1 MKDNIRI
8 EPKWDK
14 SKEEIWSDHFEK
26 MTSTAPV
33 NREALHKG
41 MFSGRAIYYTAA
53 AAIIVLMLVPMVYTR
68 NISAQRGEHV
78 TIELPDGSTACL
90 NAQSEISYKPLL
102 WYLKRDIRMEGEA
115 YFSVEKG
122 SRFSVKSENG
132 SVTVLGTKFNV
143 KSRYDIF
150 EVSCITV
157 KVAVKS
163 ELDKDLKEGVL
174 IEGGEGV
181 SFSENAA
188 MKRVSGE
195 TNENRTSWMDYNFVF
210 TGAPLNQVLG
220 EISRQYNIDIV
231 YDEAEEYLYTGK
243 FSRDVP
249 VEQVLEIVTMP
260 FSLKIVKDENGY
272 KIIK

>member
-14 SKEEIWSDHFEK
+14 TKEEIWSDHFEK

-33 NREALHKG
+33 SRKAVQKGIFSRRALY
-41 MFSGRAIYYTAA
+41 FTAA
-53 AAIIVLMLVPMVYTR
+53 AAIILLLLVPMVYTS
-68 NISAQRGEHV
+68 NISSQRGEHV
-78 TIELPDGSTACL
+78 TIELPDGSIACL

-102 WYLKRDIRMEGEA
+102 WYFKRDVRLEGEA

-122 SRFSVKSENG
+122 SRFTVKSDNG

-143 KSRYDIF
+143 KSRDDIF
-150 EVSCITV
+150 EVSCLTG

-163 ELDKDLKEGVL
+163 EMNESLLEDVL

-181 SFSENAA
+181 SFSGNDT

-195 TNENRTSWMDYNFVF
+195 TNENSTSWMEFNFVF

-220 EISRQYNIDIV
+220 EISRQYDIDIE
-231 YDEAEEYLYTGK
+231 YDGTEDYLYTGK
-243 FSRDVP
+243 FSKEVP
-249 VEQVLEIVTMP
+249 VEQVLEIVTLP
-260 FSLKIVKDENGY
+260 FSLKIVKDGSGY

>member
-150 EVSCITV
+150 EVSCITG

>member
-14 SKEEIWSDHFEK
+14 TKEEIWSDHFEK
-26 MTSTAPV
+26 MTSAAPV
-33 NREALHKG
+33 SREAVHKG
-41 MFSGRAIYYTAA
+41 IFSRRVLYYTAA
-53 AAIIVLMLVPMVYTR
+53 AAIILLMLVPMVYTR
-68 NISAQRGEHV
+68 NISSQRGEHV

-102 WYLKRDIRMEGEA
+102 WYLKRDVRLEGEA

-122 SRFSVKSENG
+122 SRFTVKSDNG

-143 KSRYDIF
+143 KSRDDIF
-150 EVSCITV
+150 EVSCLTG

-163 ELDKDLKEGVL
+163 EMDESLRENVL

-181 SFSENAA
+181 SFSGNAA

-195 TNENRTSWMDYNFVF
+195 TNENSTSWMDYKFVF
-210 TGAPLNQVLG
+210 TGAPLNLVLG
-220 EISRQYNIDIV
+220 EISRQYDIDIA
-231 YDEAEEYLYTGK
+231 YDGTEEYLYTGK
-243 FSRDVP
+243 FSREVP
-249 VEQVLEIVTMP
+249 VEQVLEIVTLP
-260 FSLKIVKDENGY
+260 FSLKIVKDESGY